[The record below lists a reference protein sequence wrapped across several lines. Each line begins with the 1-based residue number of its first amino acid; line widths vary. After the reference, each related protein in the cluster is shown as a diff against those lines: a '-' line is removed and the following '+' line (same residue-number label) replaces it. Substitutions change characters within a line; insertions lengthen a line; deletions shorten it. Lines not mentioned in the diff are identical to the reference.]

1 MRFALLSAALFAAI
15 CFAGH
20 VSATLARAAGPAI
33 ESPEPLAPLEAAR
46 TMQVPPGFNVTLFA
60 GEPDVQQPIG
70 MCTDDRGRLWVAE
83 NYSYPKH
90 TDKAASDR
98 IIILEDTDHDG
109 RFDKRTVFYDKLNYV
124 TGVEVGFGGVWI
136 MSPPFMMFIPDRN
149 GDDKPDG
156 EPTILLDGFGNHANS
171 HNLANGFA
179 WGPDGWLYCT
189 HGRTNWSLIG
199 KPGAPKENRTRFD
212 GGVFRYH
219 PTRHEW
225 EPYCDGMTNPWGI
238 DWNDYGQAFACN
250 CVEPHLFQI
259 IYGAHYEPWRNRESS
274 QFAYQ
279 RIATIADH
287 LHFIGAKGPQK
298 NLGSHLDL
306 DDDAGG
312 GHAHCGA
319 LIYLGDNWPA
329 AYRNTILMHNIH
341 GRRINNDILKR
352 AGSGY
357 VGLHGADVMKS
368 RDPWFVGV
376 TLQAAPDGSVFSSDW
391 SDTGECHHTRNTRRE
406 TGRIFKISYG
416 TPAKPA
422 IANLAE
428 EADTKLVELHLH
440 QNDWWVR
447 HARRVLQERAAA
459 GKNLA
464 DAKDLLRKM
473 YAAQND
479 VTRKLRA
486 LWTLHTLD
494 AADEAFLATALNE
507 PNEYLRG
514 WAVRLLMELPTRA
527 AKVEAK
533 LVALAQKDESALVRL
548 ELASGLQRYPN
559 GQQVEIATALLAHA
573 EDEADQNLPL
583 MLWYTI
589 EPLVN
594 SDLPRFLQLA
604 KSSQIPL
611 VRRHIARRVAESA
624 KPANRLDLLVKQ
636 ISEISASEAQL
647 DLLVGLNAGLA
658 GKRRAA
664 MPEGWPKLYET
675 LAASDSPK
683 VQAEALELA
692 LLFDDPTA
700 LASLR
705 KKAAD
710 KKLGAAE
717 RNRALAAL
725 VARRVPDLPELLL
738 TLAVEPETSA
748 VAVRGLAEYDA
759 SQTAETLLQHYASY
773 PASVR
778 QDVLQTLASRRAW
791 ATALLDAVEAEKIP
805 RADLTAFTARQLQ
818 SLGDEK
824 LAARVT
830 KLWGTVRTTPADK
843 TKLIADYRKK
853 LTPAT
858 LASAD
863 TSLGRAVFQKTC
875 ANCHT
880 LFDAGGAIGPNL
892 TGSQRTNLDYMLE
905 NIIDPSASV
914 AKDFQ
919 VQVLSTDSGR
929 TLTGIVVAENANAV
943 TLQTQ
948 NEKLVIPLGE
958 IDERTPSPLSM
969 MPDGILT
976 PLSFDEIRGLL
987 AYLAAPQQVPLQKP

>member
-1 MRFALLSAALFAAI
+1 MRVVLISVTLFAAI
-15 CFAGH
+15 WIAGH
-20 VSATLARAAGPAI
+20 SPAPLTHAAAPAI
-33 ESPEPLAPLEAAR
+33 ESPEPLAPFEAAR
-46 TMQVPPGFNVTLFA
+46 TMQVPAGFNVTLFA

-109 RFDKRTVFYDKLNYV
+109 RFDKRTVFFDKLNYV
-124 TGVEVGFGGVWI
+124 TGVEVGFGGVWV

-149 GDDKPDG
+149 GDDKPDA
-156 EPTILLDGFGNHANS
+156 EPTVLLDGFGNHANS

-199 KPGAPKENRTRFD
+199 KPGAAKEQRTRFD
-212 GGVFRYH
+212 GGVLRYH
-219 PTRHEW
+219 PTRHVW

-274 QFAYQ
+274 QYAYQ

-287 LHFIGAKGPQK
+287 LHYTGGKNYHAGIGTQVED
-298 NLGSHLDL
+298 DL
-306 DDDAGG
+306 GG

-357 VGLHGADVMKS
+357 VGLHGADVVKS

-376 TLQAAPDGSVFSSDW
+376 TLQAAPDGSVYSSDW
-391 SDTGECHHTRNTRRE
+391 SETGECHHTKNTDRQ

-416 TPAKPA
+416 TPAKPV
-422 IANLAE
+422 IENLAQE
-428 EADTKLVELHLH
+428 SDITLVRLQLHK
-440 QNDWWVR
+440 NDWWVR

-459 GKNLA
+459 GK
-464 DAKDLLRKM
+464 DMSQTKKQLRKM
-473 YAAQND
+473 FAYQINAPE
-479 VTRKLRA
+479 KLRA
-486 LWTLHTLD
+486 LWALHALD
-494 AADEAFLATALNE
+494 AADEEILASALNDSD
-507 PNEYLRG
+507 EYVRG
-514 WAVRLLMELPTRA
+514 WAVRFLMELPTRSPEN
-527 AKVEAK
+527 EARLLK
-533 LVALAQKDESALVRL
+533 LAQHDPSSLVRL
-548 ELASGLQRYPN
+548 ELASGLQRYS
-559 GQQVEIATALLAHA
+559 VEKRVPLAEALLSHA
-573 EDEADQNLPL
+573 EDAADQNLPL
-583 MLWYTI
+583 MYWYAV

-594 SDLPRFLQLA
+594 ESLPRFMELA
-604 KSSQIPL
+604 LSCKVPL
-611 VRRHIARRVAESA
+611 VRRHIARRVAELQ
-624 KPANRLDLLVKQ
+624 KPVDRLDLLVILLNEVHEPK
-636 ISEISASEAQL
+636 AQQ
-647 DLLVGLNAGLA
+647 DLLQGLSDGLS
-658 GKRRAA
+658 GKRRVT
-664 MPEGWPKLYET
+664 MPAGWPELYAKLEESK
-675 LAASDSPK
+675 LPA
-683 VQAEALELA
+683 VRELALELA
-692 LLFDDPTA
+692 LQFDDQSA

-710 KKLGAAE
+710 KKHDAAE

-725 VARRVPDLPELLL
+725 VKRRGSGLPELLL
-738 TLAVEPETSA
+738 SLAADSDTSS
-748 VAVRGLAEYDA
+748 VAIRGLAEYDA
-759 SQTAETLLQHYASY
+759 PNTAETLLQNYASY
-773 PASVR
+773 PANVR
-778 QDVLQTLASRRAW
+778 QDALQTLASRRAW
-791 ATALLDAVEAEKIP
+791 ATALLDAVEANKIP
-805 RADLTAFTARQLQ
+805 RAELTAFTARQLQ
-818 SLGDEK
+818 SLGDDK
-824 LAARVT
+824 LSARVT

-843 TKLIADYRKK
+843 AKLIADYRKK
-853 LTPAT
+853 LTPAA

-863 TSLGRAVFQKTC
+863 TSLGRAVYQKTC

-880 LFDAGGAIGPNL
+880 LFDAGGASGPNL

-905 NIIDPSASV
+905 NIVDPSAQV

-919 VQVLSTDSGR
+919 VQIFTTDSGR

-958 IDERTPSPLSM
+958 IEGRTPSPQSM
-969 MPDGILT
+969 MPEGILT
-976 PLSFDEIRGLL
+976 PLSLDEIRGLL
-987 AYLAAPQQVPLQKP
+987 AYLAAPQQVPLKEK

>member
-1 MRFALLSAALFAAI
+1 MRFVQLSTALFVALLVAGNELLPQAL
-15 CFAGH
+15 
-20 VSATLARAAGPAI
+20 AAGPAV
-33 ESPEPLAPLEAAR
+33 EAPEPLGPLEAAR
-46 TMQVPPGFNVTLFA
+46 TMQVPAGFNVTLFA

-124 TGVEVGFGGVWI
+124 TGVEVGFGGVWV
-136 MSPPFMMFIPDRN
+136 MSPPFLMFIPDRN
-149 GDDKPDG
+149 GDDVPDA

-199 KPGAPKENRTRFD
+199 KPGTPKENRTRFD
-212 GGVFRYH
+212 GGVLRYH
-219 PTRHEW
+219 PTRHVL
-225 EPYCDGMTNPWGI
+225 EPYADGMTNPWGI
-238 DWNDYGQAFACN
+238 DWNDYGMAFACN

-274 QFAYQ
+274 QYAYQ

-287 LHFIGAKGPQK
+287 LHYTGGKNYHNGIGTQAED
-298 NLGSHLDL
+298 DL
-306 DDDAGG
+306 GG

-329 AYRNTILMHNIH
+329 SYRNTILMHNIH

-391 SDTGECHHTRNTRRE
+391 SDTGECHHTKNTRRE

-416 TPAKPA
+416 TPAKPT
-422 IANLAE
+422 IANLAQE
-428 EADTKLVELHLH
+428 SDEKLVELQLH

-447 HARRVLQERAAA
+447 HARRLLQERAAA
-459 GKNLA
+459 GKDLSA
-464 DAKDLLRKM
+464 AKQQLRAM
-473 YAAQND
+473 YKAEGEAP
-479 VTRKLRA
+479 RKLRA
-486 LWTLHTLD
+486 LWAMHAIGD
-494 AADEAFLATALNE
+494 ADEAFLAAALE
-507 PNEYLRG
+507 DKSEYIRG

-527 AKVEAK
+527 APVEAK
-533 LVALAQKDESALVRL
+533 LVSIAEKDESPLVRL

-559 GQQVEIATALLAHA
+559 GQQVPIAAALLAHG
-573 EDEADQNLPL
+573 EDAADQNLPL
-583 MLWYTI
+583 MLWYTV

-594 SDLPRFLQLA
+594 SDLPRFVGLA
-604 KSSQIPL
+604 KSCQIPL
-611 VRRHIARRVAESA
+611 VRRHIARRVAEST
-624 KPANRLDLLVKQ
+624 KPENRLDLLVKL
-636 ISEISASEAQL
+636 IGDVSDAKAQQ
-647 DLLVGLNAGLA
+647 DLLAGLSDGLA
-658 GKRRAA
+658 GKRRVA
-664 MPEGWPKLYET
+664 MPGSWPKLY
-675 LAASDSPK
+675 AALEASKSSE
-683 VQAEALELA
+683 VREQALELA

-700 LASLR
+700 LTLLR

-710 KKLGAAE
+710 RALDAIE
-717 RNRALAAL
+717 RNRATAAL
-725 VARRVPDLPELLL
+725 VARRVPDLPKLLL
-738 TLAVEPETSA
+738 ALAAEPETSS

-759 SQTAETLLQHYASY
+759 PQTAETLLAAYATYS
-773 PASVR
+773 ANVR
-778 QDVLQTLASRRAW
+778 QDALQTLASRRAW
-791 ATALLDAVEAEKIP
+791 ATALLDAVEAKKIP
-805 RADLTAFTARQLQ
+805 HTDLTAFTARQMQ
-818 SLGDEK
+818 TLGDEK

-843 TKLIADYRKK
+843 AKLIADYRQK
-853 LTPAT
+853 LTPSA
-858 LASAD
+858 LAGAD
-863 TSLGRAVFQKTC
+863 KTLGREVFQKTC

-892 TGSQRTNLDYMLE
+892 TGSQRTNLDYLLE
-905 NIIDPSASV
+905 NIVDPSASV

-919 VQVLSTDSGR
+919 VQIITTDSGR

-948 NEKLVIPLGE
+948 NEKLMIPLAE
-958 IDERTPSPLSM
+958 IEERTPSPQSM
-969 MPDGILT
+969 MPEGILT
-976 PLSFDEIRGLL
+976 PLSLDEIRGLL
-987 AYLAAPQQVPLQKP
+987 AYLGSREQVPLKEK

>member
-1 MRFALLSAALFAAI
+1 MRFALVLIALFAAI
-15 CFAGH
+15 WFAGH
-20 VSATLARAAGPAI
+20 SPAPLTHAGGPAI

-46 TMQVPPGFNVTLFA
+46 TMQVPAGFNVTLFA

-90 TDKAASDR
+90 TDKASSDR
-98 IIILEDTDHDG
+98 IIILEDSDHDG

-124 TGVEVGFGGVWI
+124 TGIEVGFGGVWI

-149 GDDKPDG
+149 GDDKPDA

-199 KPGAPKENRTRFD
+199 KPGAAKENRTRFD

-274 QFAYQ
+274 QYAYQ
-279 RIATIADH
+279 RIATVADH
-287 LHFIGAKGPQK
+287 LHYTGGKNYHAGIGSQAED
-298 NLGSHLDL
+298 DL
-306 DDDAGG
+306 GG

-329 AYRNTILMHNIH
+329 SYRNTILMHNIH

-352 AGSGY
+352 SGSGY
-357 VGLHGADVMKS
+357 VGLHGADVVKS

-391 SDTGECHHTRNTRRE
+391 SETGECHHTRNTDRK

-416 TPAKPA
+416 TPAKPT
-422 IANLAE
+422 ITNLAE
-428 EADTKLVELHLH
+428 ATDEKLVELQLH
-440 QNDWWVR
+440 KNDWWVR
-447 HARRVLQERAAA
+447 HSRRLLQERAAA
-459 GKNLA
+459 GKDMTQVKKQLM
-464 DAKDLLRKM
+464 DM
-473 YAAQND
+473 YDKQTD

-486 LWTLHTLD
+486 MWALNVLG
-494 AADEAFLATALNE
+494 EINGAFLVFGPMEDSND
-507 PNEYLRG
+507 YLRA
-514 WAVRLLMELPTRA
+514 WAIRLQIESRMLDPSGML
-527 AKVEAK
+527 K
-533 LVALAQKDESALVRL
+533 LAQEDKSPLVRL
-548 ELASGLQRYPN
+548 EIASALQRYPA
-559 GQQVEIATALLAHA
+559 EHRWPIAAALLAHT
-573 EDEADQNLPL
+573 EDTADQNLPL
-583 MLWYTI
+583 MYWYAI
-589 EPLVN
+589 EALVN
-594 SDLPRFLQLA
+594 TDLPRFLGLA
-604 KSSQIPL
+604 KSCQIPL
-611 VRRHIARRVAESA
+611 VRRHIARRVAELQ
-624 KPANRLDLLVKQ
+624 KPAHRLDYLVMLLAKINEPEVQ
-636 ISEISASEAQL
+636 QDILQ
-647 DLLVGLNAGLA
+647 GLSDGLA
-658 GKRRAA
+658 GKRRVT
-664 MPEGWPKLYET
+664 MPDGWSKLYEK
-675 LAASDSPK
+675 LEASESSQVRD
-683 VQAEALELA
+683 EALELA
-692 LLFDDPTA
+692 LLFEDPTA
-700 LASLR
+700 LTLLR

-710 KKLGAAE
+710 KKLDAAE

-725 VARRVPDLPELLL
+725 IARRVPDLQKLLL
-738 TLAVEPETSA
+738 ALAVETETSS
-748 VAVRGLAEYDA
+748 VAIRGLAEYY
-759 SQTAETLLQHYASY
+759 SPETTETLLQHYASY
-773 PASVR
+773 PANVR
-778 QDVLQTLASRRAW
+778 QDALQTLASRRGW
-791 ATALLDAVEAEKIP
+791 ATELLDAVEAGKIP
-805 RADLTAFTARQLQ
+805 RADLTAFTVRQLQ
-818 SLGDEK
+818 TYGDEQ
-824 LAARVT
+824 LTARVT

-843 TKLIADYRKK
+843 AKLIADYRKK
-853 LTPAT
+853 LTPTA

-863 TSLGRAVFQKTC
+863 LSLGRAVFQKTC

-892 TGSQRTNLDYMLE
+892 TGSQRTNIDYMLE
-905 NIIDPSASV
+905 NIVDPSAQV

-919 VQVLSTDSGR
+919 VQVLTTDSGR

-958 IDERTPSPLSM
+958 IAERADSPQSM
-969 MPDGILT
+969 MPEGILT

-987 AYLAAPQQVPLQKP
+987 AYIAAREQVLLKEK